1 MVDSDVAS
9 SHNWPIVLQEALA
22 SSFSL
27 DELEDLCLRLGLDF
41 EELGEGAKSRR
52 IVNLLRWVVIN
63 GRLDDLLDQC
73 ESARPRTAVWSEI
86 RAAAAQDPDLF
97 DKQLTLVDDND
108 GDFYQL
114 SGDFSGATIYIESTP
129 LGDLFKSQRSR
140 RLALGVIVVML
151 VLGGG
156 GLLYSLGVF
165 EPEPVPDTMG
175 GDFNIAVAE
184 FAVLDAAGQLT
195 NSEHTGG
202 RRLAERVA
210 ANLRQEFGDNPAVE
224 VWVDSPELVADHH
237 VTIGIA
243 AEDTVAEDV
252 AGARAPEDLTAALGA
267 DALIYGRVEPS
278 SSLASQSLSFY
289 LAPQFGQDFTNLVG
303 NYVFTARIP
312 VFDPERP
319 AEEVWREL
327 DPLSKAL
334 AWLLLGLRQERIGE
348 PAQAL
353 ASFERARSFVPDAD
367 IVHYFI
373 GQENLFLAQKSE
385 GEATLTYESAAEAA
399 FNEALRLNP
408 DNARAIIGLGGV
420 QTLRA
425 QRLLVEGR
433 APSFDGDAAA
443 MFTAAQSEARR
454 ALETYEPVAEQ
465 PEQIETYGVPVRSI
479 ARLGQGIALRILGD
493 AAYRAGDPAA
503 ARQAI
508 TQAIETLETAV
519 APLEE
524 ARDYRL
530 MAQLVQAL
538 GTVYEWQGFLD
549 QQAADPAATA
559 AYEQALTY
567 YTQCRDLGEAF
578 PIDVYL
584 TDRIVDQLCLPRIE
598 ALQATTGGTP

>member
-1 MVDSDVAS
+1 MADSEAAS
-9 SHNWPIVLQEALA
+9 LNNWPIALQEALA

-52 IVNLLRWVVIN
+52 IVNLLRWAVIN

-129 LGDLFKSQRSR
+129 LGDLFKSRRSR
-140 RLALGVIVVML
+140 RMALGVIVTML
-151 VLGGG
+151 ILGGG

-165 EPEPVPDTMG
+165 EPEPVPETMA

-184 FAVLDAAGQLT
+184 FAMLDAAGQLT
-195 NSEHTGG
+195 NGEHTGG

-210 ANLRQEFGDNPAVE
+210 VNLREEFSDNPGVE
-224 VWVDSPELVADHH
+224 VWVDSPELLADHH
-237 VTIGIA
+237 VTIGV
-243 AEDTVAEDV
+243 VAEAV
-252 AGARAPEDLTAALGA
+252 VGARVPKDVTTALDA

-278 SSLASQSLSFY
+278 SNLAGQSLSFY
-289 LAPQFGQDFTNLVG
+289 LAPQFGQDFTNLAG

-334 AWLLLGLRQERIGE
+334 AWLLLGLRQELIGE
-348 PAQAL
+348 PGQAL
-353 ASFERARSFVPDAD
+353 ASFERAASFVPEDD
-367 IVHYFI
+367 IVHFFI

-385 GEATLTYESAAEAA
+385 GEVALGYEAAAEVA
-399 FNEALRLNP
+399 FNEALRLNRN
-408 DNARAIIGLGGV
+408 NARAIIGLGGV

-433 APSFDGDAAA
+433 APSFDGDAEA

-454 ALETYEPVAEQ
+454 ALETYDPVTEQ
-465 PEQIETYGVPVRSI
+465 PEQIEIYGVPVRSI
-479 ARLGQGIALRILGD
+479 ARLGQGIALRVLGD
-493 AAYRAGDPAA
+493 AAYRAGDPDG

-508 TQAIETLETAV
+508 TQAIETLESAV
-519 APLEE
+519 VALEE
-524 ARDYRL
+524 DRDYRL
-530 MAQLVQAL
+530 MAQLYQAL

-549 QQAADPAATA
+549 QQAADPAAAA

-567 YTQCRDLGEAF
+567 YTQCRQLGEAF

-584 TDRIVDQLCLPRIE
+584 TARIVDQLCLPRLE